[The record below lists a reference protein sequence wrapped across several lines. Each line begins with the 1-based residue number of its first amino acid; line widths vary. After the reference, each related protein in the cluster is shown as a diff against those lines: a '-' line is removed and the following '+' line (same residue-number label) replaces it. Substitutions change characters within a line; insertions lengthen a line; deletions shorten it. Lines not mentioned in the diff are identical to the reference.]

1 MLINVTVIIL
11 FGQCNALIKN
21 KSVRSSEAVGS
32 KNIRTEYCYQ
42 CLGMLK
48 GLCTEKKKFEF

>member
-1 MLINVTVIIL
+1 MLINLAVIIL

-21 KSVRSSEAVGS
+21 KSVKSSEALGN

-42 CLGMLK
+42 CLGM
-48 GLCTEKKKFEF
+48 